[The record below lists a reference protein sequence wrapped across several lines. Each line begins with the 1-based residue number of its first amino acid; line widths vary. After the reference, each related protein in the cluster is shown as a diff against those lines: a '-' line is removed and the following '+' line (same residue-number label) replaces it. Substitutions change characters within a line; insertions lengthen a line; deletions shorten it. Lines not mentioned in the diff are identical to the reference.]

1 MFARTERLLLRPGW
15 LEDAPALRQAIA
27 DEGIVRNLATA
38 PWPYG
43 QSDAEAFLGREP
55 KADEASCL
63 IFLRTEGA
71 PALVGGIGFARTPD
85 DELEFGYW
93 IARPWWGRGIATEAG
108 RAVIA
113 NARDSLRVPRF
124 VAGHF
129 LDNPASGR
137 VLQKLGFCPTGAT
150 RGRYSAGR
158 DAIAPVGQKPSLC
171 STRPEAGLSRKWPAT
186 KRGTRSESRAL
197 AITAR
202 PASVAMPRPHQ
213 GRAIQ

>member
-43 QSDAEAFLGREP
+43 QADAEAFLTREP
-55 KADEASCL
+55 KTDEASCL

-85 DELEFGYW
+85 NELEFGYW
-93 IARPWWGRGIATEAG
+93 VARPYWGRGIATEAG

-158 DAIAPVGQKPSLC
+158 DAIAPVREF
-171 STRPEAGLSRKWPAT
+171 TRELAEADADCAD
-186 KRGTRSESRAL
+186 RAM
-197 AITAR
+197 AA
-202 PASVAMPRPHQ
+202 
-213 GRAIQ
+213 